1 MRDRKLLNAIRRK
14 LKKDPAIAEV
24 TQGRI
29 HLVPKTKAAIIVDDE
44 TEIPIKIKPVEY
56 VARPRS
62 GGK

>member
-1 MRDRKLLNAIRRK
+1 MQTKKLLNAIRRR

-29 HLVPKTKAAIIVDDE
+29 HLVPKTKAAIVMDDG
-44 TEIPIKIKPVEY
+44 TEISIKIKPVEY